1 MFDSMREELESTVA
15 PLLKEILEDA
25 RRLAHQEAQLVRVEV
40 QEEAR
45 AMRTV
50 LLCTVMGC
58 VAVAIGSVLAAFTL
72 VYVIADG
79 WLKAPLWVSFGVV
92 SVVVFCVGLGL
103 LWRAGAKLQGIRSGS
118 EQTLRAL
125 REGFGW
131 MQRTM

>member
-1 MFDSMREELESTVA
+1 MLDSVREDLESTIT

-25 RRLAHQEAQLVRVEV
+25 RRLVHQEAQLVRVEV

-45 AMRTV
+45 AVRTV
-50 LLCTVMGC
+50 VLCTIMGSI
-58 VAVAIGSVLAAFTL
+58 AVAIGSVLAAFTL
-72 VYVIADG
+72 VYVIAG
-79 WLKAPLWVSFGVV
+79 NWLQAPLWVSFGAVAV
-92 SVVVFCVGLGL
+92 LVFGVGLGF
-103 LWRAGAKLQGIRSGS
+103 LWRAGRKLQGIRTGS